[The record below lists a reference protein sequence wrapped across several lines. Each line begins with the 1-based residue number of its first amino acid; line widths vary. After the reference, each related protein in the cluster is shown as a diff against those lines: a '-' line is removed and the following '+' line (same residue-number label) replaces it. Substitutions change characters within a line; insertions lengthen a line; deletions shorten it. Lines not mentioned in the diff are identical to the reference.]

1 MGNEPRVRP
10 AEPSRMMDAE
20 QRLHLSMRPDWQE
33 RVKIGPNWTPVAEM
47 LDQGGNARRF
57 KQAADRNLNIKARAD
72 PADQTRRKQRV
83 TTQLKKVVLNPNAL
97 DTQNLR
103 KQRAQQLLLRRA
115 RKAPNAGAILRRRER
130 GSVQLPVRRQRKSV
144 QNNNRRRNHVVGKPP
159 TYMRAQLT
167 SIRRTT
173 RSQNHVANKLRAART
188 ATARHNRR
196 LRYAPMPQ
204 QRSLDLPKLNAKTA
218 HLNLLVRT
226 THKLQNS
233 IPAPARQVP
242 AAVHP
247 APRSAKPIRNK
258 ALRCQCPTTQIAPRN
273 ARPRN
278 VKLPNNPN
286 RHRLQ
291 TTIQN
296 VHARVPNRPPNR
308 RHTGA
313 RQCLT
318 HQRADRRL
326 RRPVG
331 IDHPPAL

>member
-97 DTQNLR
+97 DTKNLR

-115 RKAPNAGAILRRRER
+115 RKAPNASAILRRRER
-130 GSVQLPVRRQRKSV
+130 GSVKLPVRRQRKSV
-144 QNNNRRRNHVVGKPP
+144 QNNNRRRHHVVGKPP
-159 TYMRAQLT
+159 TYMRAQLA

-173 RSQNHVANKLRAART
+173 RSQNHIANKLAASHT
-188 ATARHNRR
+188 ARPRHNRR
-196 LRYAPMPQ
+196 LRYASMPQ
-204 QRSLDLPKLNAKTA
+204 QRRLDLPKLNAKTA
-218 HLNLLVRT
+218 HLNLLVRP
-226 THKLQNS
+226 THKLQHS
-233 IPAPARQVP
+233 IPTPARQVP

-247 APRSAKPIRNK
+247 TTRSSKPIRNK

-273 ARPRN
+273 ARSRN

-318 HQRADRRL
+318 HQRADGRL